1 MRGQRGALRRLPQV
15 DRLLREPSL
24 RQAAERLGPAPL
36 RTLLRKAL
44 QVLRQQI
51 REKGVAGKELDRRLE
66 DLPRAVV
73 SELEGRARSSLTP
86 VLNATGVL
94 VHTNL
99 GRAPLAASA
108 LERVS
113 EAAAGYSNLEYD
125 VTARRRGSRSTHL
138 DRALELLLPGTAC
151 HVVNNNA
158 AAVSL
163 VMRALAADREVVVS
177 RGELVEI
184 GGSFRIPE
192 ILEASGARLREVGT
206 TNRTRLSD
214 YERAV
219 RRDTAMILK
228 VHPSNYRVVG
238 FTAEAG
244 VKELAGLARR
254 RRIPLVVDQGSG
266 LLASLE
272 AYGIRDEPT
281 VLDYLKRG
289 ADLVTFSCDKL
300 LGGPQA
306 GIVTGRPALV
316 RRLRRH
322 PLSRALRVDKM
333 TIAALE
339 ATFEIFLR
347 GKQFEEVPVLR
358 MLARPAAEIQGR
370 AEVLARDLRQA
381 QNLKLDVVVER
392 GSARVGGG
400 AAPTSVLRTWRVGL
414 RPAPRGR
421 LPAGGTGAGKVRP
434 SRGRTE
440 FKLADLERA
449 LRSGDPP
456 VLGVLGRERLWLD
469 LRSVEEADDGR
480 IAAAVRAAGQLL
492 AAEK

>member
-1 MRGQRGALRRLPQV
+1 V
-15 DRLLREPSL
+15 DRLLREPHL
-24 RQAAERLGPAPL
+24 QQAAERLGPAPL
-36 RTLLRKAL
+36 RALLRQAL
-44 QVLRQQI
+44 QSLRQEI
-51 REKGVAGKELDRRLE
+51 RARGVEGDELDRRIAA
-66 DLPRAVV
+66 LPQAVV
-73 SELEGRARSSLTP
+73 RELEGRARSSLRP

-99 GRAPLAASA
+99 GRAPLTATAV
-108 LERVS
+108 ERVRES
-113 EAAAGYSNLEYD
+113 ATGYSNLEYD
-125 VTARRRGSRSTHL
+125 LAARRRGSRAVHL
-138 DRALELLLPGTAC
+138 ERALELLLPEVAC

-163 VMRALAADREVVVS
+163 VMQVLASQREVVVS

-219 RRDTAMILK
+219 RRDTALILK

-244 VKELAGLARR
+244 VKELAPLARR

-266 LLASLE
+266 LVVSLE
-272 AYGIRDEPT
+272 PYGIRGEPT
-281 VLDYLKRG
+281 VHDYLRQG

-306 GIVTGRPALV
+306 GIVAGRPTLI

-333 TIAALE
+333 TISALE
-339 ATFEIFLR
+339 ATLEIFLR
-347 GKQFEEVPVLR
+347 GRQFEEIPVLR
-358 MLARPAAEIQGR
+358 LLARPLEEIQRR
-370 AEVLARDLRQA
+370 AEALARDVRDA
-381 QNLKLDVVVER
+381 PGAALDVVLER

-400 AAPTSVLRTWRVGL
+400 AAPTSVLRTWRLGL
-414 RPAPRGR
+414 RPATRGKQLAGRATRGR
-421 LPAGGTGAGKVRP
+421 GAEP
-434 SRGRTE
+434 
-440 FKLADLERA
+440 KLEDLERA
-449 LRSGDPP
+449 LRTGNPP

-469 LRSVEEADDGR
+469 LRSVEESDDAR
-480 IAAAVRAAGQLL
+480 LARAIKAAKRSLPG
-492 AAEK
+492 EG

>member
-1 MRGQRGALRRLPQV
+1 MALRRLPQV
-15 DRLLREPSL
+15 DRLLREPVL
-24 RQAAERLGPAPL
+24 RHAAERLGPAPL
-36 RTLLRKAL
+36 KTLLRQAL
-44 QVLRQQI
+44 KGLRQQI
-51 REKGVAGKELDRRLE
+51 RENGIAGKELDRRLAE
-66 DLPRAVV
+66 LPRAVV
-73 SELEGRARSSLTP
+73 SELEGRTRSSLTP
-86 VLNATGVL
+86 VLNATGIL

-99 GRAPLAASA
+99 GRAPLAARA
-108 LERVS
+108 VERVS
-113 EAAAGYSNLEYD
+113 QAAAGYSNLEYD
-125 VTARRRGSRSTHL
+125 LAARRRGSRSTHL
-138 DRALELLLPGTAC
+138 DRTLELLLPGTAC

-163 VMRALAADREVVVS
+163 VMRALATDREVVVS

-206 TNRTRLSD
+206 TNRTHLSD

-219 RRDTAMILK
+219 RRDTALILK

-244 VKELAGLARR
+244 VKELAALARR

-272 AYGIRDEPT
+272 PYGIRDEPT

-306 GIVTGRPALV
+306 GIVAGRPALV

-347 GKQFEEVPVLR
+347 GRQFEEVPVLR
-358 MLARPAAEIQGR
+358 MLSRPVSEIQRR
-370 AEVLARDLRQA
+370 AEALARDLRRAPGVQ
-381 QNLKLDVVVER
+381 LDVVVER

-414 RPAPRGR
+414 RPAPRGK
-421 LPAGGTGAGKVRP
+421 LSAGRSGAGKLRSARSRP
-434 SRGRTE
+434 D

-449 LRSGDPP
+449 LRLGDPP

-469 LRSVEEADDGR
+469 LRSVEEAGDER
-480 IAAAVRAAGQLL
+480 IAGAVRVAGQLL
-492 AAEK
+492 AGEK